1 MAHII
6 KILEGFSFIPRKEQT
21 LLEALEQ
28 QDVAME
34 YQCREGFCGSCQVS
48 LIDGEVAYTTD
59 PIAFIPEG
67 KILTCCCRPATDLTI
82 EIPGGCKMLRIKEE

>member
-21 LLEALEQ
+21 VLEALEHQ
-28 QDVAME
+28 QVEIDF
-34 YQCREGFCGSCQVS
+34 QCREGFCGSCQAT
-48 LIDGEVAYTTD
+48 LIDGEVSYTTE

-67 KILTCCCRPATDLTI
+67 KILTCCCKPESDLVI
-82 EIPGGCKMLRIKEE
+82 ELAFGCKVKSS